1 MEHNQELPKI
11 VRINGIEPMNMVSGV
26 RTAHV
31 YSNIAYATST
41 GITQLVRTRATRST
55 ARIVTVVRIALVSAR
70 HASAATMENVS
81 KRESPVHWSCTEN
94 APEERPVFEGR
105 IFLWYDLM
113 VI

>member
-1 MEHNQELPKI
+1 
-11 VRINGIEPMNMVSGV
+11 MVSDA

-31 YSNIAYATST
+31 YTHTAYATST
-41 GITQLVRTRATRST
+41 GIIMLVRTTAVLTVST
-55 ARIVTVVRIALVSAR
+55 ARIVNVVRIALVSAR